1 MRLLSWDVGIINLS
15 YCLIEYDN
23 SDKSNPIWKIIDW
36 DIINLTNRDK
46 IKCFQCGANP
56 SLMQQIPDNDII
68 YTCKNH
74 IKNINT
80 KIADFENFCKPVDC
94 NENCQFESKKKCD
107 KPIKYTFTKGDEICY
122 YCNTHAK
129 SEYKKMEKSLELK
142 PYKKKAVRDINLD
155 ELRLKLIRT
164 LDDKPLLMTATQVL
178 IENQPTLKNPRM
190 KAISSTIYDFYLI
203 RGIVDKDITKSNIT
217 LVKYMCPSNKLKLA
231 NDGDSQK
238 LVKLKGNEAKTYKL
252 TKALGIKYCVELI
265 SLEQETKEKWLDHF
279 NSYKKKDDMA
289 DSFLQGIYYVYN

>member
-56 SLMQQIPDNDII
+56 SFMQQIPDSDII

-94 NENCQFESKKKCD
+94 NKNCQFESKKK
-107 KPIKYTFTKGDEICY
+107 
-122 YCNTHAK
+122 
-129 SEYKKMEKSLELK
+129 M
-142 PYKKKAVRDINLD
+142 
-155 ELRLKLIRT
+155 
-164 LDDKPLLMTATQVL
+164 
-178 IENQPTLKNPRM
+178 
-190 KAISSTIYDFYLI
+190 
-203 RGIVDKDITKSNIT
+203 
-217 LVKYMCPSNKLKLA
+217 
-231 NDGDSQK
+231 
-238 LVKLKGNEAKTYKL
+238 
-252 TKALGIKYCVELI
+252 
-265 SLEQETKEKWLDHF
+265 
-279 NSYKKKDDMA
+279 
-289 DSFLQGIYYVYN
+289 